1 MGARFK
7 FSESPQYYLGGGQK
21 RRWRKRRVSIRR
33 GSEGKAR
40 ISPDDVEE
48 FILKM
53 SKLIQY
59 QYEMASHSPVRALQA
74 IFSNLSNQPISVE
87 KTFVV
92 SGNSAITIRKPFVI
106 LFLSTEMKDFILLYK
121 ALMLAILLEKDL
133 VVISELDLPLPIRR
147 RGWKKVYYI
156 PNTLEGYEY
165 IIQSLR
171 RGNEWNTR

>member
-21 RRWRKRRVSIRR
+21 RRWRRRRISIG
-33 GSEGKAR
+33 GSEGKVR

-59 QYEMASHSPVRALQA
+59 QYLMSSHSPVRALQA

-87 KTFVV
+87 KTFVLT
-92 SGNSAITIRKPFVI
+92 GNSAITIRKPFVI

-121 ALMLAILLEKDL
+121 ALMLAILLQKDL
-133 VVISELDLPLPIRR
+133 VVISELDLPLPVRR
-147 RGWKKVYYI
+147 KGWRKVYYI
-156 PNTLEGYEY
+156 RNSLKGFEY
-165 IIQSLR
+165 IVQSVK
-171 RGNEWNTR
+171 